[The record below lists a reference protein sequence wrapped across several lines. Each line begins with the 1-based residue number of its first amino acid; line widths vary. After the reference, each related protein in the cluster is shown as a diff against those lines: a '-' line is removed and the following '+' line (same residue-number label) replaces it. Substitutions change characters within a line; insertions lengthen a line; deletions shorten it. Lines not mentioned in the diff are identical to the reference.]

1 MTSDA
6 TGLRPGTTYHYRLV
20 ATNNR
25 GTTLGPDRTHTTPA
39 DARPLAATG
48 TATRIA
54 STSAR
59 LEGRINALGQKTQ
72 FWFEYGTDARYGSK
86 TNPAYGGLQITP
98 RSSYATIEGLRAGT
112 TYHYRIVASNSIGT
126 TQGADATFTTAR

>member
-1 MTSDA
+1 MPGRSRLPEPRP
-6 TGLRPGTTYHYRLV
+6 GSHPLRPGWK
-20 ATNNR
+20 
-25 GTTLGPDRTHTTPA
+25 
-39 DARPLAATG
+39 
-48 TATRIA
+48 
-54 STSAR
+54 
-59 LEGRINALGQKTQ
+59 GRIDALGQKTQ
-72 FWFEYGTDARYGSK
+72 FWFEYGTDARYSSK